1 MSKLF
6 LIRKYEVVEFQSIV
20 KAENEEEAWEKESE
34 EKDTELVNDG
44 NPVNY
49 ISCNLEHPDEI
60 EEIKE
65 GDDA

>member
-44 NPVNY
+44 NPVTYNPWGLVY
-49 ISCNLEHPDEI
+49 PDEI

-65 GDDA
+65 VDDA